1 MADPSLQTWDGVR
14 QRLRRDVVSRYQARI
29 GQLAITTATENLTNA
44 TDWTFQEDHHT
55 IVIHLDGRLDRMDCE
70 FAVGPSGRAIPTRG
84 DIWMI
89 PAGCRYAALAQ
100 GDRAQFVELAAPT
113 ALIADAPLVP
123 RVRYRDELLFG
134 GAARLAELIAR
145 PDDDLAVMA
154 AHAIVHAMEI
164 HLLDRY
170 GRRRL
175 KERRRSLSASDRARL
190 VDAIRSEPGGRH
202 SLSTLAGLV
211 DMDIR
216 RFTSAFQETFGQT
229 PWQYVLRVRLDQA
242 AELLR
247 QTNRPVTDI
256 ALAVGFGTPSHFATA
271 FIRRSGVTPSRYREF
286 TQQSNPS
293 PHTKGSPDGQFKT
306 VR

>member
-1 MADPSLQTWDGVR
+1 LADHSLQIWDGIR
-14 QRLRRDVVSRYQARI
+14 QRLRRDVVSRRQTRI
-29 GQLAITTATENLTNA
+29 GQLEITSATENLIKA

-55 IVIHLDGRLDRMDCE
+55 IVIHLDGRLDRLDCE
-70 FAVGPSGRAIPTRG
+70 FSVGPSGGAIPTRG

-100 GDRAQFVELAAPT
+100 GERAQFVEFAVPT
-113 ALIADAPLVP
+113 ALTADAPLVP

-164 HLLDRY
+164 HLLDCY
-170 GRRRL
+170 GRRRT
-175 KERRRSLSASDRARL
+175 KEERRSLSVSDRARL

-247 QTNRPVTDI
+247 QTNRPITDI
-256 ALAVGFGTPSHFATA
+256 ALAVGFATPSHFATA
-271 FIRRSGVTPSRYREF
+271 FLRRCGVTPSRYREF
-286 TQQSNPS
+286 TQQSDRLS
-293 PHTKGSPDGQFKT
+293 HIKRSLDGLFKT
-306 VR
+306 ET